1 MHLEVAFSRTDALKW
16 FEGLPGRL
24 WMAHGV
30 PGRPRAVSQ
39 MPPNR
44 PQDAFTAPQDV
55 LKMPPSRPK
64 TSPRCPQDAP
74 KIPKDSPE
82 ATPRQPQDAQEQF
95 FTHFGRFCDLGVIVG
110 RICHNFGSGL
120 AIFLHKLD
128 ITQAHSTSKDEK
140 LTASAVAGTQLCALD
155 RLYYRL

>member
-1 MHLEVAFSRTDALKW
+1 MLVSTNSRGTYNFIGYQEDWLLCHSMMLSI
-16 FEGLPGRL
+16 FRLPS
-24 WMAHGV
+24 
-30 PGRPRAVSQ
+30 RAKGTTR
-39 MPPNR
+39 R
-44 PQDAFTAPQDV
+44 PQ
-55 LKMPPSRPK
+55 SRPK

-74 KIPKDSPE
+74 KIPKDAPE